1 MTTKFAYLKEDP
13 VTISRES
20 FEATKRYSADAR
32 TREILEILENKLD
45 QNKTRTMTFTE
56 DGLGLAI
63 NLIRNVYGIE
73 D

>member
-1 MTTKFAYLKEDP
+1 MINKFGYLKEDP

-20 FEATKRYSADAR
+20 FEATKRYSADSR
-32 TREILEILENKLD
+32 TREIIDILQDKLE